1 MYKTLTNN
9 PVERQQVTYPWTYW
23 DNIFSDVELKK
34 MCKYFDTQGVERGTT
49 VNADGT
55 QTVDEKIRVSNLK
68 FYCYDVSNENTAWI
82 FQRINQVVELANN
95 TYYNFDLNGYSF
107 FQYTEYDASE
117 KGRYDFHTD
126 TIFGSGLA
134 TDMIEPRKLSVTV
147 CINEPG
153 IEYEGGEFQINMGN
167 EKKAAT
173 IETKKG
179 RMIIFPSFMIHRVA
193 PITKGR
199 RKSIVAWVTG
209 PKFI

>member
-9 PVERQQVTYPWTYW
+9 PVERHQVTYPWTYW

-55 QTVDEKIRVSNLK
+55 QTVDEEIRVSNLR
-68 FYCYDVSNENTAWI
+68 FYSYDLKNENTLWI
-82 FQRINQVVELANN
+82 FQRINQMIELANN

-126 TIFGSGLA
+126 TIFGQGLA
-134 TDMIEPRKLSVTV
+134 IDMVEPRKLSVTV

-153 IEYEGGEFQINMGN
+153 TEYEGGEFQINMGN
-167 EKKAAT
+167 QDKPVT
-173 IETKKG
+173 VETKKG

-193 PITKGR
+193 PVIKGK
-199 RKSIVAWVTG
+199 RKSLVIWVTG
-209 PKFI
+209 PKFK